1 MWWKR
6 RTIYRDPCQ
15 RPKRR
20 HGGHG
25 HVSDDAEYEYV
36 DHEGTRADHDDGGHQ
51 HAGQREG

>member
-36 DHEGTRADHDDGGHQ
+36 DHEGTRADHDDCGHQ
-51 HAGQREG
+51 HAGQCEG